1 MSTAKRIECVT
12 CRRSVAECEPSAS
25 LSRKKKAEKHAKAL
39 LKEQKGGGE
48 WRALPK
54 RGKREPVTQQLWAT

>member
-12 CRRSVAECEPSAS
+12 CRRWVAECEPSGS

-39 LKEQKGGGE
+39 LKEQKGSGE
-48 WRALPK
+48 WRGLPK
-54 RGKREPVTQQLWAT
+54 RGRRESVTQQVWAP

>member
-12 CRRSVAECEPSAS
+12 CRRWVAECEPSGS

-39 LKEQKGGGE
+39 LKEQKGSGE
-48 WRALPK
+48 
-54 RGKREPVTQQLWAT
+54 